1 MPVSF
6 SSPPRNLFLLGSSG
20 ADVVTNFFAAV
31 DGSEIDVGYDVF
43 IPDEIRY
50 GDEYANVGQYYTVGT
65 SQNSNSKKIGWLH
78 KQSYYPEYPTGANPP
93 NPPANLHTHREFF
106 IHTDTAASV
115 DTTLRAMEI
124 FGSSP
129 NHELIVVGKTG
140 QIPWIAKYIHGQA
153 VQWVSTSNTANVEYT
168 GVCKSGTN
176 YYACGNTPDTGSN
189 VTNNQARA
197 FVEKFDSNGNPGWG
211 KSATMLGR
219 DVVLEKISANSRDE
233 IIAVG
238 YLEDDTADKGY
249 IVKIDANTGEIL
261 WDRSLERN
269 ISGSGNSGGNGNDD
283 IASADV
289 RCTACYVDGNDQIYV
304 VGSIDGRN
312 PVDNGVGE
320 FLVKYSPEGNILWQR
335 ENHTD
340 HYTALDGA
348 PNMIPF
354 DVKSDTDTQQT
365 VVLSVEN
372 QGSFASNNSDIF
384 ISKYSKDGTLVF
396 RRKISKGSNTL
407 GNASLDADPSFYYI
421 LFTDQQTVPISG
433 TPDRYF
439 FGKVSTS
446 GNGLGNFQYDD
457 GSTVDTTPIDY
468 TIVSNENKI
477 GRLSDGSV
485 RNDISDFVTYPF
497 TANKLVFD
505 DLATPVSNKKK
516 QMDGAGSFVYGGSP
530 SIRPTDNA
538 KKEFTTNSYPPQAQQ
553 NYIGLSE
560 QLVPTAITGGAGTN
574 VGQWTRQ
581 TTNTTITANAIA
593 NPLNVGSGAEYY
605 NISATTGR
613 RLEFSLDSGVLIS
626 GQRYTYSWWMKGII
640 LEGVPSPEWQF
651 QALHAGSNNSEVKI
665 VDRDGNVLEDLGARQ
680 NYIPKDTEWH
690 RVAWTFTAASSTAS
704 AIGGYNSNTLTGD
717 LWYLWGAQL
726 VDGNSA
732 GKYVRTFAGPEN
744 ANGDQYIPS
753 VLTGS
758 GTGGPAYEFDGTD
771 ELLQIGEVEGDFSS
785 FTVEM
790 WFRTDR
796 LRNWD
801 NPIDCNFDYASPSGA
816 VNSGNIGPRYEINAG
831 GGSAWVFGSLRTS
844 NDPFLGASTGTISTN
859 QWYHTVFTYDGN
871 LNETTATAYLDGEQ
885 TGTANPNTG
894 GTYGWVGEFKNLV
907 LGKGFGLASG
917 RFFDGRI
924 GEVRLYERA
933 LSSAEVYQNYNATR
947 IKYKNA
953 FSDIG
958 VKISNGFVNNSE
970 LKLFYDFGNKSCW
983 DDAENRVEN
992 SYLNGSDWFK
1002 QQTTIEANAAIAP
1015 DGTKTATLV
1024 TEKDVTGFHFI
1035 SSAATMTGARTFSA
1049 YCKAGTTN
1057 RVTLFIT
1064 QSGNNG
1070 ARFNLETGQVITVF
1084 GAGNTAAIEDCGNGW
1099 YRCSVANDG
1108 VAASVDNQ
1116 IRIGTFN
1123 GSTNSETPGSPLR
1136 SIYVWGPQVERRL
1149 ESPPFAGRYLPRYSI
1164 TKTRESII
1172 RDLSGNS
1179 TDCGKSGGVANL
1191 VTNKGN
1197 YLSFDGVDDNLFAV
1211 NLTLTPTNGW
1221 CIELWLKVDDPTND
1235 NVSGTWNYFWRDAL
1249 TTGSPAFESGMYSNG
1264 SAFSFKDNDSSG
1276 TSVQFTMTAG
1286 TWHYIAFGI
1295 TGTGVTYMRHSDS
1308 LGQTITETNS
1318 GVSAVSG
1325 DCKIE
1330 RFMSQQFGGQC
1341 LKGHLGQIRVY
1352 NRELVFPE
1360 CQLNFLRD
1368 KDKYG
1373 L

>member
-20 ADVVTNFFAAV
+20 ADVVTNFFATI
-31 DGSEIDVGYDVF
+31 DSGEIGGGYDVF
-43 IPDEIRY
+43 QTDEIRIS
-50 GDEYANVGQYYTVGT
+50 DEYGSLGT
-65 SQNSNSKKIGWLH
+65 KVSHFLAGTAQDSNSKKVGWMTEQ
-78 KQSYYPEYPTGANPP
+78 KYYEDYPPGANPP
-93 NPPANLHTHREFF
+93 NPPANVAQDNHFF
-106 IHTDTAASV
+106 VNQDTSTSIN
-115 DTTLRAMEI
+115 TTLRAMEL
-124 FGSSP
+124 FGSNP
-129 NHELIVVGKTG
+129 NHVLIVVGKTG
-140 QIPWIAKYIHGQA
+140 SVPWIAKYNENAAIE
-153 VQWVSTSNTANVEYT
+153 WVSTSNTADVEYT

-176 YYACGNTPDTGSN
+176 YYACGSTAVSGDAVS
-189 VTNNQARA
+189 

-219 DVVLEKISANSRDE
+219 DVVLEKITANSRDE

-249 IVKIDANTGEIL
+249 IVKINAITGEIL

-289 RCTACYVDGNDQIYV
+289 RCTACYIDGNDQIYV
-304 VGSIDGRN
+304 VGSIDGKS
-312 PVDNGVGE
+312 PVNNGVGE

-407 GNASLDADPSFYYI
+407 GNASLDADPSFYYV

-433 TPDRYF
+433 TPDRFF
-439 FGKVSTS
+439 FGRVSTS
-446 GNGLGNFQYDD
+446 GNGLGDFQYDD
-457 GSTVDTTPIDY
+457 GSTADTTPIDY

-485 RNDISDFVTYPF
+485 RNDISDFITYPF

-516 QMDGAGSFVYGGSP
+516 QMDSADSFEYGGSP
-530 SIRPTDNA
+530 SIRPADNA

-665 VDRDGNVLEDLGARQ
+665 VDRDGNILEDLGARS

-753 VLTGS
+753 VTAGFN
-758 GTGGPAYEFDGTD
+758 YEFDGTD
-771 ELLQIGEVEGDFSS
+771 ELLQIGEIEGDFSS

-790 WFRTDR
+790 WFNTDR

-816 VNSGNIGPRYEINAG
+816 VNSGNIGPRYEINVSG
-831 GGSAWVFGSLRTS
+831 SSAWIFGSLRTS
-844 NDPFLGASTGTISTN
+844 NDPFLGASTGTITTN
-859 QWYHTVFTYDGN
+859 TWYHTIFTYDGN
-871 LNETTATAYLDGEQ
+871 LNETTATAYLNGVQ
-885 TGTANPNTG
+885 TGTANPNQG

-917 RFFDGRI
+917 RFFDGEI
-924 GEVRLYERA
+924 GEVRLYNRA
-933 LSSAEVYQNYNATR
+933 LTAAAVFQNYNATKS
-947 IKYKNA
+947 KYTNQA
-953 FSDIG
+953 STIG
-958 VKISNGFVNNSE
+958 VKVGDAIRHNG
-970 LKLFYDFGNKSCW
+970 LILHYDFNNKYTYDPS
-983 DDAENRVEN
+983 ANLIFPSN
-992 SYLNGSDWFK
+992 IGQQMLND
-1002 QQTTIEANAAIAP
+1002 
-1015 DGTKTATLV
+1015 
-1024 TEKDVTGFHFI
+1024 
-1035 SSAATMTGARTFSA
+1035 SSRT
-1049 YCKAGTTN
+1049 
-1057 RVTLFIT
+1057 T
-1064 QSGNNG
+1064 QSIDYSIKDPFGEYGGVLKCEHISTGGGYFRRGRNTPLTAGKTYTISFYFKNGTISGNWEGRNTING
-1070 ARFNLETGQVITVF
+1070 PSFSCATFNPSFEAPMQTLDK
-1084 GAGNTAAIEDCGNGW
+1084 NTPVGNGW
-1099 YRCSVANDG
+1099 YKQIFTFTPQYSQTYQAGFNISHNQTPLGIFYLAGFQLEEADEVGRFIPTKIFEVPRSNIVRNLSSDSFNGTADG
-1108 VAASVDNQ
+1108 C
-1116 IRIGTFN
+1116 TFN
-1123 GSTNSETPGSPLR
+1123 SDGYFE
-1136 SIYVWGPQVERRL
+1136 
-1149 ESPPFAGRYLPRYSI
+1149 
-1164 TKTRESII
+1164 
-1172 RDLSGNS
+1172 
-1179 TDCGKSGGVANL
+1179 
-1191 VTNKGN
+1191 
-1197 YLSFDGVDDNLFAV
+1197 FDGV
-1211 NLTLTPTNGW
+1211 
-1221 CIELWLKVDDPTND
+1221 ND
-1235 NVSGTWNYFWRDAL
+1235 EMNIAHSSNM
-1249 TTGSPAFESGMYSNG
+1249 AF
-1264 SAFSFKDNDSSG
+1264 
-1276 TSVQFTMTAG
+1276 
-1286 TWHYIAFGI
+1286 
-1295 TGTGVTYMRHSDS
+1295 
-1308 LGQTITETNS
+1308 TNS
-1318 GVSAVSG
+1318 LMSIEAWVYIDTLVDGGKEFSIVNKRGNNSTQNNNRPYVFGVNGDARIRWILKDPSNTTMVCDTATGLIQTGQWYHLAATHDGTDAKIYVNGVLNKTQSSSISSLPDTGNIPTRIGYRYRNSDVNYSDGRIGELRMYDRALSLTEVSLNY
-1325 DCKIE
+1325 
-1330 RFMSQQFGGQC
+1330 
-1341 LKGHLGQIRVY
+1341 LKT
-1352 NRELVFPE
+1352 
-1360 CQLNFLRD
+1360 